1 MLMPFW
7 YVVWDSG
14 RSLISKHLLKNG
26 DRCRMLVHPPTMVT
40 NHHLVSDWCSS
51 YPLQIINPTI
61 NRPLKILSSCTI
73 HVISMLDQCQ
83 CWIPIW
89 IDHFP
94 TIFHENPVRFFPG
107 CTAPEGVR
115 PRPLLFARSIQR
127 SPPGAMNAQ
136 PVDQIPQF
144 PWLSECECQPRKI
157 CSKQKS
163 KTYTFQ
169 HRPDWIPAYPAGQRV
184 FYFSVSLRAGHSTW
198 TRTWGALGIAKS
210 TKSRLS

>member
-1 MLMPFW
+1 M
-7 YVVWDSG
+7 
-14 RSLISKHLLKNG
+14 
-26 DRCRMLVHPPTMVT
+26 
-40 NHHLVSDWCSS
+40 
-51 YPLQIINPTI
+51 
-61 NRPLKILSSCTI
+61 LSSCTI
-73 HVISMLDQCQ
+73 HVISRLDQCQ

-94 TIFHENPVRFFPG
+94 TIFHENRLLKESVQGHCSSHGRYKDHHLATPS
-107 CTAPEGVR
+107 ER
-115 PRPLLFARSIQR
+115 PSSGPDKK
-127 SPPGAMNAQ
+127 N
-136 PVDQIPQF
+136 F
-144 PWLSECECQPRKI
+144 PWLSECECQARKI

-163 KTYTFQ
+163 KTYTLQ